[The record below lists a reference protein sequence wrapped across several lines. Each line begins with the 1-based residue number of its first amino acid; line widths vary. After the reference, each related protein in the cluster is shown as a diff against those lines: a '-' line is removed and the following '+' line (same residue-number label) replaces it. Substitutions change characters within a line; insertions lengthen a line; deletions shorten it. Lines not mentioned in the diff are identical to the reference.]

1 MSCELAS
8 SLDLVTAGLSCHLFS
23 AQRFK
28 HGKTK
33 ITCQAEDHEEYSM
46 VVDDFPHMIESRKPG
61 DRLFACL
68 TLLEFFKF
76 AEGF

>member
-1 MSCELAS
+1 
-8 SLDLVTAGLSCHLFS
+8 VTAGLSCHPFS

-28 HGKTK
+28 QGTTK
-33 ITCQAEDHEEYSM
+33 NTGRAEDHDEYST
-46 VVDDFPHMIESRKPG
+46 VVDDFPRMIESRKPG

-76 AEGF
+76 AEGC